1 MTSRYDFRFFMALKL
16 DSTAPAGKPMPSRG
30 TFKLT
35 REHLWLGL
43 PVFVLLWKNFLFP
56 IPVLDFWWHLKVG
69 EVIAATRSIPRI
81 DQFSFTAAGKPF
93 IVQNWLADLSYYG
106 MYRLG
111 GLSLI
116 AFVNT
121 LILRS

>member
-1 MTSRYDFRFFMALKL
+1 MALKL
-16 DSTAPAGKPMPSRG
+16 DSAAPAGMAIPSLG
-30 TFKLT
+30 AFKLT

-81 DQFSFTAAGKPF
+81 DQFSFTASGHPF
-93 IVQNWLADLSYYG
+93 VVQNWLAEVIYYG
-106 MYRLG
+106 AYKIG
-111 GLSLI
+111 GFPLIVLLTSLL
-116 AFVNT
+116 AV
-121 LILRS
+121 

>member
-1 MTSRYDFRFFMALKL
+1 MALKL
-16 DSTAPAGKPMPSRG
+16 DSTAPAGTPISALG

-69 EVIAATRSIPRI
+69 EVIAAT
-81 DQFSFTAAGKPF
+81 
-93 IVQNWLADLSYYG
+93 
-106 MYRLG
+106 
-111 GLSLI
+111 
-116 AFVNT
+116 
-121 LILRS
+121 